1 MTAVGLQGAWSI
13 LTDLAKTF
21 DVPAPVKPA

>member
-1 MTAVGLQGAWSI
+1 MTAVGLQGACSI

-21 DVPAPVKPA
+21 DVPAPAKSA